1 MVRAPLTYA
10 AHPPF
15 LPFLRSPGPLGFPG
29 TPHPPGKPDEPWLA
43 AALPGWLTPPVDL
56 SLLRN
61 QPTLWGQAV
70 RLDPM
75 GPEHYDGLR
84 PLFVGDAE
92 SPLAA
97 VLAKQVRVG
106 LAVARER
113 PDRADWTIVRIA
125 DHRVVGEVVLFALD
139 ADHDAM
145 EFRIALVG
153 RQEFDHGYGTEATR
167 LVRDFAFGPL
177 GLRRLS
183 LEVGAS
189 NARAR
194 RVYDRAGFVVE
205 GVRRQVRIV
214 DGTWDDVVDMAMLA
228 SDPRP

>member
-1 MVRAPLTYA
+1 M
-10 AHPPF
+10 
-15 LPFLRSPGPLGFPG
+15 
-29 TPHPPGKPDEPWLA
+29 
-43 AALPGWLTPPVDL
+43 DL
-56 SLLRN
+56 SLLRH
-61 QPTLWGQAV
+61 QPTLRGQAV

-75 GPEHYDGLR
+75 GPEHFDGLR
-84 PLFVGDAE
+84 PLFVGDADG
-92 SPLAA
+92 PLGS
-97 VLAKQVRVG
+97 VLAQQVRVG

-113 PDRADWTIVRIA
+113 PDRADWAIVRIA
-125 DHRVVGEVVLFALD
+125 DGRVVGEVVLFALD

-145 EFRIALVG
+145 EFRIALVWPAA
-153 RQEFDHGYGTEATR
+153 FDQGYGTEATR

-194 RVYDRAGFVVE
+194 RVYDRVGFVVE

-214 DGTWDDVVDMAMLA
+214 EGMWDDVVDMAMLA
-228 SDPRP
+228 SDPRPAGARPSAD

>member
-1 MVRAPLTYA
+1 
-10 AHPPF
+10 
-15 LPFLRSPGPLGFPG
+15 
-29 TPHPPGKPDEPWLA
+29 
-43 AALPGWLTPPVDL
+43 VDL
-56 SLLRN
+56 LLLRH
-61 QPTLWGQAV
+61 QPTLWGLAV

-84 PLFVGDAE
+84 PLFVGDSD
-92 SPLAA
+92 SPLAF
-97 VLAKQVRVG
+97 VLAEKVRVG
-106 LAVARER
+106 LAVAKDR
-113 PDRADWTIVRIA
+113 PDRADWAIVRIA
-125 DHRVVGEVVLFALD
+125 DQRVVGEVVLFSLD

-153 RQEFDHGYGTEATR
+153 PEEFGHGYGTEATR

-177 GLRRLS
+177 GLRRVS

-194 RVYDRAGFVVE
+194 RVYDRAGFIVE
-205 GVRRQVRIV
+205 GVRRQVRLV
-214 DGTWDDVVDMAMLA
+214 DGVWDDVVDMAMLA